1 MKDKWGV
8 NRLRSLLMELQ
19 GPIEIFVNGATG
31 TRDSLKGTWMEG
43 MKKDIMLVNLV
54 RRWPLS

>member
-8 NRLRSLLMELQ
+8 NRLRWY
-19 GPIEIFVNGATG
+19 GIFVDGATG
-31 TRDSLKGTWMEG
+31 TRDKLKGTWMEG